1 MKGKRHRPEEVVRL
15 VREAEA
21 AIGQGTPV
29 AEVARGLGVSEMT
42 LIRWRQRYG
51 GLTTP
56 EAKRLKG
63 IEKEVVRLKDIIVD
77 LELDKRILQEALRGK
92 A

>member
-1 MKGKRHRPEEVVRL
+1 MKGKKHRPEEIVRL

-21 AIGQGTPV
+21 SLGQGTPV
-29 AEVARGLGVSEMT
+29 ADVARQLGVSEMT
-42 LIRWRQRYG
+42 LTRWRHRYG
-51 GLTTP
+51 GLSTP

-63 IEKEVVRLKDIIVD
+63 LEKEVGRLREIIVD

>member
-1 MKGKRHRPEEVVRL
+1 MKGKRHRPDEVVRL
-15 VREAEA
+15 VREAET

-51 GLTTP
+51 GLSTP

-63 IEKEVVRLKDIIVD
+63 IEKEVVRLKDIIVE

-92 A
+92 T

>member
-1 MKGKRHRPEEVVRL
+1 MKGKKHRPEEIVRL

-21 AIGQGTPV
+21 ALGQGTPV
-29 AEVARGLGVSEMT
+29 ADVARQLGVSEMT
-42 LIRWRQRYG
+42 LTRWRHRYG
-51 GLTTP
+51 GLSTP

-63 IEKEVVRLKDIIVD
+63 LEKEVGRLREIIVD